1 MVIVTR
7 ACLPGKKQGSAGGC
21 RPTDGHAVRHA
32 RIGRQERKECWIHV
46 QAAST
51 LASVCDTYEP
61 RSPIDQPGPTR
72 ARAGVHHMHRPSR
85 YAPIQRAYAHKH
97 VISMGTRG
105 HILVGR
111 TLICINP
118 CAPCSLCTR
127 RVHKAYGRAWHAR
140 VSREI
145 RLHIPP
151 SSSCLTSWPSRR
163 GTLPHRAYVLAS
175 PGAEPTWI
183 MLLSMIDA
191 RGSHSSA
198 RTGVFWLGAPRSSP
212 LTAVRLSLHA

>member
-1 MVIVTR
+1 MCWGICVRVHHQQYDTKQTSADGRGRYTGEREVVIVTR
-7 ACLPGKKQGSAGGC
+7 ACLPGKKQGSPGGC

-32 RIGRQERKECWIHV
+32 RIVRQERKECWIHV

-111 TLICINP
+111 TLICITHARHAV
-118 CAPCSLCTR
+118 CAHAASTR
-127 RVHKAYGRAWHAR
+127 PTAAHGTHAYHVRDDSTYHHRLR
-140 VSREI
+140 VSRHGRHAGARCPTAPTCSQAREQN
-145 RLHIPP
+145 
-151 SSSCLTSWPSRR
+151 RR
-163 GTLPHRAYVLAS
+163 GS
-175 PGAEPTWI
+175 CC
-183 MLLSMIDA
+183 
-191 RGSHSSA
+191 SA
-198 RTGVFWLGAPRSSP
+198 
-212 LTAVRLSLHA
+212 